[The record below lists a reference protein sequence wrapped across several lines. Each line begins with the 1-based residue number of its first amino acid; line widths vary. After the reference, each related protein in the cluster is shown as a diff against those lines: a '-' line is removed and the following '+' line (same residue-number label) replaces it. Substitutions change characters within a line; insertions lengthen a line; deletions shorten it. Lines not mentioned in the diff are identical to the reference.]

1 MQVNAARSLGA
12 NEYWLASANMA
23 GATAGKMISPQSI
36 AVATAA
42 TGPIGQEGAIT
53 KKVFKYFALYLGVIC
68 LIVFFIG
75 KLLGMI

>member
-1 MQVNAARSLGA
+1 
-12 NEYWLASANMA
+12 
-23 GATAGKMISPQSI
+23 MISPQSI

-42 TGPIGQEGAIT
+42 TGLIGQEGAIT

-68 LIVFFIG
+68 LIVFFLG